1 MTCIQLMMIINQLL
15 LQDFF
20 CLWTCIGR
28 SYKSYRGYSST
39 SCSWWW
45 VQMSSV
51 LIPTWGHSGCWN
63 STVHNVS
70 HICHM
75 LVNSIHYPQPPP
87 PPPILNSSGYFGF
100 FWCNPFFCWDSIA
113 ILGFFGVIHSFVE
126 SLRLFWVFWSDFIR
140 KDAGSSLCVIAIW
153 MQCIWVNLLYPLIGS
168 NIC

>member
-113 ILGFFGVIHSFVE
+113 ILGFFWCNSFFCWE
-126 SLRLFWVFWSDFIR
+126 SGYFGFFGLILFGKMLAVVF
-140 KDAGSSLCVIAIW
+140 A
-153 MQCIWVNLLYPLIGS
+153 
-168 NIC
+168 